1 MTEMYGNNVLI
12 HALVW
17 YTGIY
22 LYTTSAKFIPIAFNF
37 PLKDSKNKLDIMI
50 LIIVWA
56 LIFNNDRQ
64 YTALYVHKPLK

>member
-17 YTGIY
+17 YIY

-37 PLKDSKNKLDIMI
+37 PLKGSKNKLDIMI

-56 LIFNNDRQ
+56 LIFNKDRQ

>member
-17 YTGIY
+17 YIY
-22 LYTTSAKFIPIAFNF
+22 LHTTSAKFIPIAFNF

-56 LIFNNDRQ
+56 LIFNKDRQ
-64 YTALYVHKPLK
+64 YTALK